1 MFQNHRKSPF
11 YLRYHYSN
19 TLIMFQI
26 IAILLT
32 ICVTTTA
39 TLCPDL
45 LSASH
50 AAYIGQI
57 QTRNGLKLETLSI
70 SPPIWRIQSFLT
82 DIEIQQYLSQMD
94 NEQGTPSLT
103 TQTFPKIAADQEV
116 FENFDELRRILTDLE
131 LEQEQCLHIVPKEVL
146 KATFQ
151 DILDMPRLDDYGTEQ
166 LIKAMDINKDG
177 RIQQDEL
184 IDKNNFK
191 SSWSQV
197 MIIATELAHDF
208 PEQFSRFS
216 TGYYNV
222 QSSEKVK
229 FRIAS
234 MLGVPN
240 KVLDQW
246 RTNHPL
252 SQIQN
257 ATEARIQ
264 KWMIETQQTDN
275 GLNKP
280 NNTNNTNVPL
290 EDDDNFNNKKITNK
304 EHTYF
309 KLLGESIQL
318 VEYNKNGHYSCHHDS
333 TDREDFHGLKKQQ
346 LERAY
351 TVLFN
356 LIDVDEDFGG
366 QTWFPSSGMRKAAW
380 GFEDPEWEDIEYSC
394 QHRIGCPR
402 DNSDSDT
409 QGLVIQPIKGSA
421 IIWMNH
427 RARETEAREKGGPW
441 GLEQNEWQP
450 LDKSTLHS
458 GCDLLVSK
466 KIIGNHW
473 VTKNAIEDLCQLN
486 VHV

>member
-1 MFQNHRKSPF
+1 
-11 YLRYHYSN
+11 
-19 TLIMFQI
+19 MFQI
-26 IAILLT
+26 IAILLN

-240 KVLDQW
+240 KVLEKK

-275 GLNKP
+275 GLN
-280 NNTNNTNVPL
+280 
-290 EDDDNFNNKKITNK
+290 NFNNKKITNK

-333 TDREDFHGLKKQQ
+333 TDREDFHGSKKQQ

-351 TVLFN
+351 TVLFY
-356 LIDVDEDFGG
+356 LIDVDEDSGG
-366 QTWFPSSGMRKAAW
+366 QTWFPSSGIRKAAW
-380 GFEDPEWEDIEYSC
+380 GFEDPEWEDMEYSC

-427 RARETEAREKGGPW
+427 RPRETEAREKGGPW

-458 GCDLLVSK
+458 GCDLENGK

-486 VHV
+486 VLHSRGR

>member
-1 MFQNHRKSPF
+1 MLFALPSNIVSNCRKSPC
-11 YLRYHYSN
+11 YLRYPA
-19 TLIMFQI
+19 IMFQI
-26 IAILLT
+26 IAILLA

-57 QTRNGLKLETLSI
+57 QTRNGLTLETLSI
-70 SPPIWRIQSFLT
+70 SPPIWRIQSFFT

-252 SQIQN
+252 SQIQ
-257 ATEARIQ
+257 
-264 KWMIETQQTDN
+264 
-275 GLNKP
+275 
-280 NNTNNTNVPL
+280 
-290 EDDDNFNNKKITNK
+290 
-304 EHTYF
+304 
-309 KLLGESIQL
+309 
-318 VEYNKNGHYSCHHDS
+318 
-333 TDREDFHGLKKQQ
+333 
-346 LERAY
+346 
-351 TVLFN
+351 
-356 LIDVDEDFGG
+356 
-366 QTWFPSSGMRKAAW
+366 
-380 GFEDPEWEDIEYSC
+380 
-394 QHRIGCPR
+394 
-402 DNSDSDT
+402 
-409 QGLVIQPIKGSA
+409 IK
-421 IIWMNH
+421 
-427 RARETEAREKGGPW
+427 
-441 GLEQNEWQP
+441 
-450 LDKSTLHS
+450 
-458 GCDLLVSK
+458 
-466 KIIGNHW
+466 
-473 VTKNAIEDLCQLN
+473 
-486 VHV
+486 